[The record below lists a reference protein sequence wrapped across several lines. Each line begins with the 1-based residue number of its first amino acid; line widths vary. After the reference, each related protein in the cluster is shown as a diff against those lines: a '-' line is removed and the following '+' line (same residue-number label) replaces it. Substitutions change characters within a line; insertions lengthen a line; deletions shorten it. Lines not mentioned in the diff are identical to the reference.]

1 MALWLIRSGSLGER
15 EALNLEKGVA
25 AIGWE
30 KVGDLLQFH
39 NREEILHALSRAYPE
54 QAERTIRT
62 WSSELWAFSRKIQL
76 NDFVAMP
83 LRGRGSFYL
92 GRVIGS
98 YGFEINFPENSRN
111 TIKVHWLDEYPRT
124 SFPPDI
130 LRSLRSIKTVAKV
143 NRDHVDERMEAII
156 SGVTVSLGNE
166 AEEEIEAEEKENLEQ
181 YAQDQITGFI
191 NKNYKEHDLERLVA
205 ALLEAQGYAVRQS
218 PPGPDGGVD
227 ILAGSGPLGFDQPR
241 LAVQVKSGIT
251 QVDVDVYRAF
261 SGVMDTF
268 KADHGLIV
276 SWSGYRGTVLDE
288 AAKNYFK
295 IRLWDAQ
302 DLVRN
307 VQSYYDKLP
316 EDIQAE
322 LPLKQIWILLPEEEE

>member
-1 MALWLIRSGSLGER
+1 
-15 EALNLEKGVA
+15 
-25 AIGWE
+25 
-30 KVGDLLQFH
+30 
-39 NREEILHALSRAYPE
+39 
-54 QAERTIRT
+54 
-62 WSSELWAFSRKIQL
+62 
-76 NDFVAMP
+76 
-83 LRGRGSFYL
+83 
-92 GRVIGS
+92 
-98 YGFEINFPENSRN
+98 
-111 TIKVHWLDEYPRT
+111 
-124 SFPPDI
+124 
-130 LRSLRSIKTVAKV
+130 
-143 NRDHVDERMEAII
+143 
-156 SGVTVSLGNE
+156 
-166 AEEEIEAEEKENLEQ
+166 
-181 YAQDQITGFI
+181 
-191 NKNYKEHDLERLVA
+191 
-205 ALLEAQGYAVRQS
+205 VRQS